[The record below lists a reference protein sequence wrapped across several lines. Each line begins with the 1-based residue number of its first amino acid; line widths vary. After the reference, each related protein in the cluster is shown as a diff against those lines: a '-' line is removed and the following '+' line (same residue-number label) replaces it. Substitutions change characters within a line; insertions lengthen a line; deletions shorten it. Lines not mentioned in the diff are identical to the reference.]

1 MKPRLESPELKVYRY
16 VNARMELE
24 GKEKQH
30 YSFLEKGLEGELKFD
45 SLLERLE
52 GEYLILKDILL
63 DYQGNLFQIDTLIIS
78 KTTIHIFE
86 VKNYEGD
93 YYVDADNW
101 FSTSGTE
108 IKNPLS
114 QLKRTESLFHRY
126 LQFFRSPLKLECY
139 LVFVNPEFT
148 LLQAP
153 LNEPIILPTQLNRFL
168 RNLDFPRAPLTNTPI
183 NLAKKILADHIIDS
197 PFKRLPT
204 YEYEQL
210 GKGILCSGC
219 RSLSTH
225 VEGRKLL
232 VCESCQ
238 LQEDL
243 ASAILRSVE
252 EFRLLF
258 PDRKITTNAVQDWCR
273 VVESRRTVRRVLG
286 KNFNLTGYGK
296 YSYYS
301 LKE

>member
-1 MKPRLESPELKVYRY
+1 MKPRLECPELKVYRY
-16 VNARMELE
+16 MNARMELE

-78 KTTIHIFE
+78 KNTIHMFE

-93 YYVDADNW
+93 YYVDADKW

-114 QLKRTESLFHRY
+114 QLKRTESLFRRY

-168 RNLDFPRAPLTNTPI
+168 RNLEFPRAPLTNTPI

-210 GKGILCSGC
+210 EKGILCSGC
-219 RSLSTH
+219 RSLRTH
-225 VEGRKLL
+225 VKKGKLNCE
-232 VCESCQ
+232 VCGTLEAI
-238 LQEDL
+238 EL
-243 ASAILRSVE
+243 AIVRSVE
-252 EFRLLF
+252 EIRFLF
-258 PDRKITTNAVQDWCR
+258 PERKITTNLVYEWCK
-273 VVESRRTVRRVLG
+273 VIESRKTIRRVLNEIYTKKG
-286 KNFNLTGYGK
+286 KSK
-296 YSYYS
+296 YSYYV
-301 LKE
+301 LKD

>member
-1 MKPRLESPELKVYRY
+1 MKPRLESTELKVYRS

-24 GKEKQH
+24 GKEKLH
-30 YSFLEKGLEGELKFD
+30 YSFLEKWLEGELKFD

-78 KTTIHIFE
+78 KNTIHMFE

-114 QLKRTESLFHRY
+114 QLKRTESLFRRY

-153 LNEPIILPTQLNRFL
+153 LNELIILPTQLNRFL
-168 RNLDFPRAPLTNTPI
+168 RNLEFPRAPLTNTPI
-183 NLAKKILADHIIDS
+183 NLAKKILADPIVDS
-197 PFKRLPT
+197 PYKRLPT
-204 YEYEQL
+204 YEYKQL
-210 GKGILCSGC
+210 EKGIWCCRC
-219 RSLSTH
+219 RSLRTH

-232 VCESCQ
+232 ICESCGV
-238 LQEDL
+238 QEEL
-243 ASAILRSVE
+243 ESAILRSVE
-252 EFRLLF
+252 EFQVLF
-258 PDRKITTNAVQDWCR
+258 LNRKITTNAVQDWCL
-273 VVESRRTVRRVLG
+273 VVESRKGIRRVLDKHYTKIG
-286 KNFNLTGYGK
+286 SKKHTYFIAK
-296 YSYYS
+296 
-301 LKE
+301 